1 MKHYNANVIVYVKQA
16 GDQEHADRISQAING
31 LHGVVHAEASNWAKS
46 FFSVDYDP
54 FTTDSRFIL
63 KSVTDQGYNAVL
75 VGM

>member
-1 MKHYNANVIVYVKQA
+1 MKHYNANVIVYVKHA
-16 GDQEHADRISQAING
+16 GNAEQINCISQTING
-31 LHGVVHAEASNWAKS
+31 QRGVVHAEASKWARS

-63 KSVTDQGYNAVL
+63 KSVTDQGYSAVL